1 MGSWQRSVCDALGSG
16 EGRPGSLGVGRRGGG
31 LRLTG
36 GARRLERRV
45 GSPEVSSMDQSN
57 KKYVHIAGAT
67 CSNCNCSLGRDG
79 DGGQGDGEGE

>member
-16 EGRPGSLGVGRRGGG
+16 EGRPGSLGEGRRGGG

-36 GARRLERRV
+36 GARRLERRA

-57 KKYVHIAGAT
+57 KKYVHIAT